1 MEELPAI
8 EVTKKS
14 GNEVFHTS
22 GKPLTF
28 NLMSFWQWSSS
39 DLVGNALRGM
49 FAEFIVASAVGS
61 TVDTRK
67 EWGAFDI
74 ED

>member
-14 GNEVFHTS
+14 GNEVFHIS

-39 DLVGNALRGM
+39 DLAGNALRGM